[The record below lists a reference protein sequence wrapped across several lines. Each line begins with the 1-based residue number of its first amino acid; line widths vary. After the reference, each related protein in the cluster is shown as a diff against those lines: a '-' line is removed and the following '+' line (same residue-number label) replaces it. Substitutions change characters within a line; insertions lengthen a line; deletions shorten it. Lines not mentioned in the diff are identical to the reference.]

1 MITINHRTYSQHEVE
16 QVFALAQDLLAVN
29 EELNSKIIAF
39 DAKLKNEEK
48 KVKDLQYK
56 LWILQM
62 ETINKYG
69 EA

>member
-1 MITINHRTYSQHEVE
+1 MITINHKTYSQYEIE
-16 QVFALAQDLLAVN
+16 QVFNLAKELLAAN

-56 LWILQM
+56 LWLLQM
-62 ETINKYG
+62 ETLNNYK
-69 EA
+69 A